1 MLLARK
7 TRIKKTL
14 KANEK
19 SDEEG
24 SYSTGFTS
32 THTLLGKRTASIE
45 VAGLG
50 RAEDVL
56 VLVQ

>member
-1 MLLARK
+1 V
-7 TRIKKTL
+7 

-24 SYSTGFTS
+24 SYSIRFTS
-32 THTLLGKRTASIE
+32 THTLLGKRTANIE

-50 RAEDVL
+50 RAEDVW